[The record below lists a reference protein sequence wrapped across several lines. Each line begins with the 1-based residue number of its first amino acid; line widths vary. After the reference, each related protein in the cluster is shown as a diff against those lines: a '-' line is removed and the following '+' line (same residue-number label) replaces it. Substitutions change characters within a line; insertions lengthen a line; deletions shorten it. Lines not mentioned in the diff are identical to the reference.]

1 MEPLT
6 TDHVQQALDARVSG
20 VRIRIFE
27 ASTATSAL
35 AAAALGCALGQIA
48 KSICF
53 LVEDQPV
60 LVVASGDQQVDD
72 RKIAAALN
80 VSRKRVKLAKAEE
93 CLRIWGF
100 APGGVP
106 PLGHRT
112 PMKHTFLDQML
123 RRYDVIYAAGGSADS
138 IFPLTLAQLE
148 LVTGG
153 QWLDTARAVESS

>member
-6 TDHVQQALDARVSG
+6 IDHVQQALDARVSD

-27 ASTATSAL
+27 ESTATSAL
-35 AAAALGCALGQIA
+35 AAAALGCDLGQIA

-53 LVEDQPV
+53 LAEDQPV

-80 VSRKRVKLAKAEE
+80 VSRKRVKLAKADE

-106 PLGHRT
+106 PLGHRM

-123 RRYDVIYAAGGSADS
+123 RRYDVIYAAGGSPDS
-138 IFPLTLAQLE
+138 IFPLTIDQLA

-153 QWLDTARAVESS
+153 QWLDTARVSEPS

>member
-6 TDHVQQALDARVSG
+6 TDHVQQALDAHVWD
-20 VRIRIFE
+20 VRIRTFE
-27 ASTATSAL
+27 ESTATSAL
-35 AAAALGCALGQIA
+35 AAAVLGCALGQIA

-53 LVEDQPV
+53 LVEEQPV

-80 VSRKRVKLAKAEE
+80 VGRKRVKLAKADE
-93 CLRIWGF
+93 CLRVWGF
-100 APGGVP
+100 LPGSVP

-123 RRYDVIYAAGGSADS
+123 RRYDVIYAAGGSANS
-138 IFPLTLAQLE
+138 LFPLTLAQLE
-148 LVTGG
+148 QATRG
-153 QWLDTARAVESS
+153 QWLDVARAPEPS

>member
-1 MEPLT
+1 LEPLT
-6 TDHVQQALDARVSG
+6 TDHVQQALDARLVG

-27 ASTATSAL
+27 ESTATSAL

-80 VSRKRVKLAKAEE
+80 VSRKRVKLAKADE

-106 PLGHRT
+106 PVGHRT

-138 IFPLTLAQLE
+138 IFPLTLDQLE

-153 QWLDTARAVESS
+153 QWLDTARAAEPS